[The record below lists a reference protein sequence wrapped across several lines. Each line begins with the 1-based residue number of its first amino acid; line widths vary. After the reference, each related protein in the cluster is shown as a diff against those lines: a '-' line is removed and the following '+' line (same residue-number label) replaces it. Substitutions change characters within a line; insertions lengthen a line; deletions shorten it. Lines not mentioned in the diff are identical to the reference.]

1 MDQDLREIIQGMT
14 ADERRIFL
22 DKIKAAV
29 IELEQ
34 MNFMTYYEE
43 TVSRQLSLP
52 FFSDTPP
59 PPAPPWLWN

>member
-14 ADERRIFL
+14 AEERRIFL
-22 DKIKAAV
+22 KKIREAV

-34 MNFMTYYEE
+34 MDFRAYYEE
-43 TVSRQLSLP
+43 AISRQLSWP

-59 PPAPPWLWN
+59 PPAPPCFWN